1 MTIDTINST
10 GAASTPWPV
19 DKSVAGTGDTTAA
32 GTRAPA
38 IATDTSTAVTGAAA
52 TPTLDQVNAAVTKLN
67 KSPQVDAQGLEFSI
81 DPDSKHVVVQLID
94 QKTKEVL
101 RQIPS
106 KEALDIAKSLDDTS
120 KGLLIK
126 QTA

>member
-1 MTIDTINST
+1 M
-10 GAASTPWPV
+10 
-19 DKSVAGTGDTTAA
+19 
-32 GTRAPA
+32 
-38 IATDTSTAVTGAAA
+38 
-52 TPTLDQVNAAVTKLN
+52 
-67 KSPQVDAQGLEFSI
+67 
-81 DPDSKHVVVQLID
+81 VVQLID